1 MKKIYKFYKPNCS
14 PCSTLVKMMATMNIP
29 NDFEFIE
36 LNVEDEKNKQ
46 FAYDNGIDKTPSLMF
61 EDGKT
66 IIDVNGKSQKE
77 IEFKIREMTENY
89 EEVSNYIIKK
99 FNTVSNFD
107 EEFIAIKSFMANLV

>member
-61 EDGKT
+61 EDGRKM
-66 IIDVNGKSQKE
+66 VGLKKREE
-77 IEFKIREMTENY
+77 IM
-89 EEVSNYIIKK
+89 
-99 FNTVSNFD
+99 
-107 EEFIAIKSFMANLV
+107 SFLGLA